1 MLYRAALVIGFLA
14 VAFWRQDETGFGYF
28 HDDTLYFG
36 SAQSLAAGG
45 GYAVPS
51 IPGTPA
57 QTKYPILYPL
67 LLSVLWKISPRF
79 PDNLPLALG
88 LTALFGAAL
97 VAGWH
102 ALLEQL
108 GASRREAWIL
118 TAVSAVHPFLLSL
131 TGAVLSDIPF
141 MALAVWAAVW
151 AGRGLWWA
159 AMACSVAA
167 VLTRSIGIAVVAGIL
182 VTLLLQKA
190 WRHAALY
197 TAVCV
202 AFLAAGFW
210 WSATRQPVLEGLPG
224 YRQTLLF
231 YSSYGGFWK
240 LSLPDFA
247 AVRSL
252 LASNALEVLKAPAT
266 LCLPLPHLPDNVY
279 LQGSVVFLLS
289 LAILAGVARLPFH
302 AAHGILI
309 FYAAITLLWNYPLAN
324 RFLLMFLPLFWL
336 GAVRVAQVLPRGR
349 LLAPLAILALLD
361 AAYANL
367 WLLPKQMSAVTADRQ
382 SLAGEKGEVYD
393 WITSRTAPTDRF
405 IAYEDVALYLHTGR
419 QALRPLAPTSP
430 PRLDRDLPQLADT
443 ARQIQ
448 ARYWLVAPDDYQLEE
463 SAAALQE
470 RTRLLLQPFP
480 VVFRSRGG
488 RVWVHRVEAH

>member
-14 VAFWRQDETGFGYF
+14 VAFWRQDEAGFGYF
-28 HDDTLYFG
+28 HDDTLYFA
-36 SAQSLAAGG
+36 SAQSLALGA
-45 GYAVPS
+45 GYAIPS

-67 LLSVLWKISPRF
+67 LLSIVWKISPRF
-79 PDNLPLALG
+79 SDNLPLALG

-102 ALLEQL
+102 ALLDQL
-108 GASRREAWIL
+108 GARRREAWIL
-118 TAVSAVHPFLLSL
+118 AAVSAVHPFLLSL
-131 TGAVLSDIPF
+131 SGAVLSDVPF
-141 MALAVWAAVW
+141 MALAVWTAVF

-167 VLTRSIGIAVVAGIL
+167 ILTRSIGLAVVTGIL
-182 VTLLLQKA
+182 ATLLLRKA
-190 WRHAALY
+190 WKHAAIY
-197 TAVCV
+197 SAVCIP
-202 AFLAAGFW
+202 FLAASFW
-210 WSATRQPVLEGLPG
+210 WSSARQPLLEGLPG

-231 YSSYGGFWK
+231 YSSYTGFWK

-279 LQGSVVFLLS
+279 VQGSVVLLLS

-302 AAHGILI
+302 AIHIILI
-309 FYAAITLLWNYPLAN
+309 FYAGITLLWNYPLAN
-324 RFLLMFLPLFWL
+324 RFLLLFLPLFWL
-336 GAVRVAQVLPRGR
+336 GAVRVAQLLPLRR
-349 LLAPLAILALLD
+349 LLAPLAILVLLD

-367 WLLPKQMSAVTADRQ
+367 WLLPKQMSAVNADRQ
-382 SLAGEKGEVYD
+382 SLAGEKAEVYD
-393 WITSRTAPTDRF
+393 WITARTTPADRF
-405 IAYEDVALYLHTGR
+405 IAYEDLSLYLHTGR

-430 PRLDRDLPQLADT
+430 SRLDHDLPLLADT

-448 ARYWLVAPDDYQLEE
+448 ARFWLVAADDYQLEE
-463 SAAALQE
+463 SAAALQQ